1 MTSGVK
7 HVGISMKLTP
17 EVWEAICSVE
27 SLSLTKEQKKRL
39 DEIKHLPINE
49 RIEKIKE
56 HYKSK

>member
-1 MTSGVK
+1 
-7 HVGISMKLTP
+7 MKLTP